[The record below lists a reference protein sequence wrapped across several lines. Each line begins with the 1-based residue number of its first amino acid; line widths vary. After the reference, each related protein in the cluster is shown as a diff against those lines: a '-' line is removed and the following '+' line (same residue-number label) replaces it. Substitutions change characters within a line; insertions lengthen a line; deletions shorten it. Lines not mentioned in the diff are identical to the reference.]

1 MVGCFATRR
10 ERPMSTVTTL
20 RLEDTV
26 RKRLQARAMAN
37 RRSLSEQIKYYL
49 FLGIVAED
57 NPDLPL
63 LFIKDLLE
71 AKEEALLGLA
81 APYRWGV
88 LK

>member
-1 MVGCFATRR
+1 
-10 ERPMSTVTTL
+10 MSPVTTL

-26 RKRLQARAMAN
+26 RKRVQARALAK
-37 RRSLSEQIKYYL
+37 RRSLSEQMKYYL
-49 FLGIVAED
+49 FLGMVAED

-71 AKEEALLGLA
+71 AKEEVLVGLSV
-81 APYRWGV
+81 PYRWGV

>member
-1 MVGCFATRR
+1 
-10 ERPMSTVTTL
+10 MSVVTTL

-26 RKRLQARAMAN
+26 RKRIHARARAN
-37 RRSLSEQIKYYL
+37 RRSLSEQMKYYL
-49 FLGIVAED
+49 FLGMVAED

-71 AKEEALLGLA
+71 AREEARAGLA
-81 APYRWGV
+81 VPYRWGI

>member
-1 MVGCFATRR
+1 
-10 ERPMSTVTTL
+10 MSPVTTL

-26 RKRLQARAMAN
+26 RKRVQARALAN
-37 RRSLSEQIKYYL
+37 RRSLSDQMKYYL
-49 FLGIVAED
+49 FLGMVAED

-71 AKEEALLGLA
+71 AKEEALVGLA
-81 APYRWGV
+81 VPYRLGV

>member
-1 MVGCFATRR
+1 MRA
-10 ERPMSTVTTL
+10 VTTL

-26 RKRLQARAMAN
+26 RKRVQARARAN
-37 RRSLSEQIKYYL
+37 RRSFSDQMKYYL
-49 FLGIVAED
+49 FLGMVAED

-71 AKEEALLGLA
+71 GREEAKLGLA
-81 APYRWGV
+81 VPYQWGV